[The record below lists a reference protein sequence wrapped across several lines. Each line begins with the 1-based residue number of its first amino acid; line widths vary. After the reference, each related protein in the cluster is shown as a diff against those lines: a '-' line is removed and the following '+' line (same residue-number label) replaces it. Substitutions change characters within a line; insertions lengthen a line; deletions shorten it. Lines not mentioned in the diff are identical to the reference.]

1 MDICD
6 PHIHMISRVTDDYEK
21 MALAGYRVVVEPSF
35 WLGEPR
41 TNAGSFRDYFN
52 AILRFEADRAKQ
64 YGIAHYSCIAL
75 NPREAND
82 RALAKDVLAELE
94 TFLVHERCLAV
105 GEIGFDDITEPEV
118 EAVHVQIELAK
129 KHGLPLMVH
138 TPHRNKKA
146 GVQRIIA
153 MVREHDFPA
162 ERTLIDHNTEETI
175 ALCNDFGCWAG
186 HTVYPVTK
194 LSPERAV
201 NSMDE
206 HGLDRL
212 MVNSSADWGAS
223 DALSVARVAAE
234 MRKRGYTSEQ
244 IRKVVWDNPMSFYA
258 LSGRH
263 IGPVVASH
271 AKPSC

>member
-41 TNAGSFRDYFN
+41 TTAGTFRDYFN
-52 AILRFEADRAKQ
+52 AILRFEADRARQ

-82 RALAKDVLAELE
+82 RALARDVLQEMDA
-94 TFLVHERCLAV
+94 FLAHERCLAV

-118 EAVHVQIELAK
+118 EAVHAQIDMAK

-146 GVQRIIA
+146 GVARIIA

-175 ALCNDFGCWAG
+175 GLCKDFGCWAG

-201 NSMDE
+201 NIMDE
-206 HGLDRL
+206 HGIERL
-212 MVNSSADWGAS
+212 LVNSSADWGPS

-234 MRKRGYTSEQ
+234 MRKRGYTSDQ
-244 IRKVVWDNPMSFYA
+244 VRKVVWDNPMTFYA
-258 LSGRH
+258 LSGRK
-263 IGPVVASH
+263 IASV
-271 AKPSC
+271 

>member
-35 WLGEPR
+35 WVGEPR
-41 TNAGSFRDYFN
+41 TSVGTFKDYFN
-52 AILRFEADRAKQ
+52 HILRFEAERARQ
-64 YGIAHYSCIAL
+64 HGIAHYSCIAL

-82 RALAKDVLAELE
+82 RALAKDVLAVLE
-94 TFLVHERCLAV
+94 TFVTHERCVAV
-105 GEIGFDDITEPEV
+105 GEIGFDDITDPEV
-118 EAVHVQIELAK
+118 EAAHMQLALAK
-129 KHGLPLMVH
+129 KHGLPVMVH

-146 GVQRIIA
+146 GVARIIA
-153 MVREHDFPA
+153 MSKEHGIPP
-162 ERTLIDHNTEETI
+162 ERLLVDHNTEETI
-175 ALCNDFGCWAG
+175 GLCREHGCWAG

-201 NSMDE
+201 NIMDE
-206 HGLDRL
+206 HGIERL
-212 MVNSSADWGAS
+212 MVNSSADWGVS

-244 IRKVVWDNPMSFYA
+244 VRRVVWENPIAFYQQ
-258 LSGRH
+258 SGRAF
-263 IGPVVASH
+263 PELVTS
-271 AKPSC
+271 K